1 MKRDED
7 SLMQPPIEELLKK
20 IPQKYELV
28 LTATKRA
35 KQIIRQHRINPLG
48 VAADEVGRKPLSIAL
63 NDIID
68 GKVDQDTLSVPDNFF
83 EDEAEDE
90 LALFD
95 EPEAFGL
102 PEGLEAQSEE
112 PEPDNSDLEDTELP
126 EEADLDLTDDS
137 FDVDDDDDDTADI

>member
-7 SLMQPPIEELLKK
+7 SLMYPPIEELLKK
-20 IPQKYELV
+20 IPHKYELV

-35 KQIIRQHRINPLG
+35 KQIIRQHRLNPLG
-48 VAADEVGRKPLSIAL
+48 VGEDERGRKPLSIAL
-63 NDIID
+63 NDIIE
-68 GKVDQDTLSVPDNFF
+68 GKVDKETLSMPDTFF
-83 EDEAEDE
+83 DEESEDE

-102 PEGLEAQSEE
+102 PEGLDVQTEE

-126 EEADLDLTDDS
+126 EEADLDIGDD
-137 FDVDDDDDDTADI
+137 FDLDDED

>member
-7 SLMQPPIEELLKK
+7 SLMYPPIEELLKK
-20 IPQKYELV
+20 IPRKYELV

-35 KQIIRQHRINPLG
+35 KQIIRQQRLNPLA
-48 VAADEVGRKPLSIAL
+48 VEDSERGRKPLSIAL
-63 NDIID
+63 NDIIA
-68 GKVDQDTLSVPDNFF
+68 GKVDEDTLTIPDSFF
-83 EDEAEDE
+83 DEETEDE

-102 PEGLEAQSEE
+102 PEGLDVQTEE

-126 EEADLDLTDDS
+126 EEADLDIGDDS
-137 FDVDDDDDDTADI
+137 FDFDEDEED

>member
-7 SLMQPPIEELLKK
+7 SLMFPPLEELLTK
-20 IPQKYELV
+20 IPRKYELV

-35 KQIIRQHRINPLG
+35 KQIIRQHRLNPLG
-48 VAADEVGRKPLSIAL
+48 IDPSERTRKPLSIAL
-63 NDIID
+63 TDIVQ
-68 GKVDQDTLSVPDNFF
+68 GKVDEDTLNMPDTFF
-83 EDEAEDE
+83 DEETEDE

-102 PEGLEAQSEE
+102 PEGLDVQPEE

-126 EEADLDLTDDS
+126 EEADLDIGDDS
-137 FDVDDDDDDTADI
+137 FEVDDEEEV

>member
-7 SLMQPPIEELLKK
+7 SLMYPPIEELLEK

-48 VAADEVGRKPLSIAL
+48 VEESERGRKPLSIAL
-63 NDIID
+63 NDIIE
-68 GKVDQDTLSVPDNFF
+68 GKVDEDALTMPDTFF
-83 EDEAEDE
+83 DEETEDE

-102 PEGLEAQSEE
+102 PEGLDVQPEE

-126 EEADLDLTDDS
+126 EEADLDIGDGLDLDDE
-137 FDVDDDDDDTADI
+137 D